1 MPRVRVAIRARWW
14 LVCFLPLLVMATTS
28 SRSCLTVLSN
38 FTPKLTSLS
47 KNLNKKQDSDVY
59 PPHDVKFLLT
69 YL

>member
-47 KNLNKKQDSDVY
+47 KNLNKTVRSILQTSHV
-59 PPHDVKFLLT
+59 VKF
-69 YL
+69 